1 MMPKLSQYTMGKTAV
16 SVLEFAAH
24 KVPEFKEQASKD
36 WILYGTDDE
45 WKNRYPDYL
54 LYIYDRS
61 AKHYAIVNGKV
72 DYIIGQ
78 GIAVNDR
85 GLNTE
90 QVAKLNK
97 FVEEPNPD
105 QNLNEILAQCAL
117 DLEIFGGFALE
128 VLYDKKGVALFYH
141 AEFGKYRASKDGKKY
156 YHCTDWKKAKPDTIT
171 TIDAFD
177 WSNPKGKQL
186 LYIKAY
192 HPKADYYPLPPYLG
206 AIPYIELDSEIAN
219 FHLNSVKNGFMAGTV
234 FSFNNGQPTE
244 EEQEVIEEKIE
255 AKFSGTDN
263 ANKILLLFN
272 DSKEQGVEVVPMSSN
287 GFEDRFDILN
297 NTVQEEIFSGHRV
310 VDPALFGIKQE
321 GIFAGR
327 TQIRDSYELFKNTY
341 VRARQAFLMDIFNEL
356 AALNGFEKRLS
367 IIDSEPISE
376 GFSEQTKVSVMTTE
390 EIRQA
395 VGLPPLEAAQ
405 IAKELKL
412 AAEDGEA
419 ENRITE
425 AFGATGLLLT
435 EWEVVKPLRSV
446 NFSNETEWMAFE
458 NNVNKYGFESDP
470 FLMGILNAIQENPT
484 VTYAA
489 IAELL
494 GTSLDQIAQGVI
506 ELVRQGLLGIGT
518 ETVAG
523 ASQIAYTISDAGLS
537 QLATAQPLGVKF
549 KIAYRYVVSQEAAAD
564 PDPSKRAP
572 IISTTREF
580 CRRMVRESASRVW
593 TSEQIQQLAMGQDRN
608 VWMRRGGFW
617 TRTGGRIT
625 TSYCRHAWESV
636 IVKSIA

>member
-1 MMPKLSQYTMGKTAV
+1 MGRTAV

-36 WILYGTDDE
+36 WILYGTDPE
-45 WKNRYPDYL
+45 WLNRYPDYL

-72 DYIIGQ
+72 DYVIGQ
-78 GIAVNDR
+78 GVSVNDR

-97 FVEEPNPD
+97 FIEEPNPM
-105 QNLNEILAQCAL
+105 QNLNEIIAQCSL

-128 VLYDKKGVALFYH
+128 ILYDKKGNMAEIYH
-141 AEFGKYRASKDGKKY
+141 AEFAKYRISKDY
-156 YHCTDWKKAKPDTIT
+156 NTFYHCADWKKPKADTIT
-171 TIDAFD
+171 SIPAFD
-177 WSNPKGKQL
+177 WNKPSGKQL

-244 EEQEVIEEKIE
+244 EEQENIEEKIE

-272 DSKEQGVEVVPMSSN
+272 DAKEQGVEIAALNSN

-297 NTVQEEIFSGHRV
+297 KTVQQEIFSGHRV
-310 VDPALFGIKQE
+310 VDPALFGIKEE
-321 GIFAGR
+321 GVFSGR

-341 VRARQAFLMDIFNEL
+341 IRARQMFIIDIFNEL

-367 IIDSEPISE
+367 IIESEPISE
-376 GFSEQTKVSVMTTE
+376 GYSEQTKVSVMTRD

-395 VGLPPLEAAQ
+395 VGLPPLEPAQ
-405 IAKELKL
+405 IATELKL
-412 AAEDGEA
+412 AAEDNDG
-419 ENRITE
+419 ENRIAE
-425 AFGATGLLLT
+425 AFGATGILLSQ
-435 EWEVVKPLRSV
+435 WEVVKPLRHCH
-446 NFSNETEWMAFE
+446 FQNEKEWMAFE
-458 NNVNKYGFESDP
+458 DNVKKYGFESDP
-470 FLMGILNAIQENPT
+470 FLMGILDQIKENPI

-494 GTSLDQIAQGVI
+494 GSSVDVVAQGVI
-506 ELVRQGLLGIGT
+506 ELARQGLLSVGSQTIAGT
-518 ETVAG
+518 
-523 ASQIAYTISDAGLS
+523 SQIAYEVSKNGLRE
-537 QLATAQPLGVKF
+537 LATSKPLGVKF
-549 KIAYRYVVSQEAAAD
+549 KIAYRYVRSQEATGAD
-564 PDPSKRAP
+564 VLP
-572 IISTTREF
+572 TTRDF
-580 CRRMVRESASRVW
+580 CRKMMASSSDKVW
-593 TSEQIQQLAMGQDRN
+593 TSEQIQAIAMREDRN
-608 VWMRRGGFW
+608 VWLRRGGFW
-617 TRTGGRIT
+617 TRKGTNVT
-625 TSYCRHAWESV
+625 TAYCRHAWESV
-636 IVKSIA
+636 IVKSKA